1 MKTKEEINAL
11 KKEVEELKGK
21 LSELTEQELAE
32 VTGGHGT
39 LISPEDLAFDAPDG
53 TFTAPAAEEGNGAS
67 DYQVTERLCGQVDTV
82 LRR

>member
-39 LISPEDLAFDAPDG
+39 LIPEDLAFDAPDG
-53 TFTAPAAEEGNGAS
+53 TFTAPAAAPGNGAS
-67 DYQVTERLCGQVDTV
+67 DYQVAERLRGQVDTAM
-82 LRR
+82 RR